1 MGRGMC
7 DHTFM
12 GLGGTKLT
20 TMKPSGFDHIHFT
33 VTDLEAGISFYRKLG
48 FTDVARIDHGGESA
62 QMKTPNGELT
72 IDIHKAKATDNPGY
86 SHFAMTV
93 ENLEEAAEELEGQGI
108 VVDGPVN
115 VVASGR
121 KLATI
126 RDPNGFLVQ
135 LVEKA

>member
-1 MGRGMC
+1 MGRAGI
-7 DHTFM
+7 
-12 GLGGTKLT
+12 KLT
-20 TMKPSGFDHIHFT
+20 TMKPISFDHIHFT

-62 QMKTPNGELT
+62 QVRTPDGKMT

-86 SHFAMTV
+86 SHFAMTIDD
-93 ENLEEAAEELEGQGI
+93 LEEVAKELEEQGI

-115 VVASGR
+115 VAASGR
-121 KLATI
+121 KLATL

>member
-1 MGRGMC
+1 
-7 DHTFM
+7 
-12 GLGGTKLT
+12 
-20 TMKPSGFDHIHFT
+20 MKPSSFDHIHFT
-33 VTDLEAGISFYRKLG
+33 VTDLEAGILFYRKLG

-62 QMKTPNGELT
+62 QMKTPDGELT
-72 IDIHKAKATDNPGY
+72 IDLFKAKATDNPGY

-93 ENLEEAAEELEGQGI
+93 ENLEEATKELEGKGI

-115 VVASGR
+115 VAASGR